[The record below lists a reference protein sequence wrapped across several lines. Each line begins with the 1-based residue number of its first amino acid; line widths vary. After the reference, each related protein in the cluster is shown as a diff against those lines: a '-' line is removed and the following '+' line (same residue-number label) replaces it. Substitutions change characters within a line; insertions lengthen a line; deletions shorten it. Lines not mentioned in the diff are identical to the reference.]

1 MPIYLKQSTASQ
13 EIPLGVF
20 VDETDGK
27 TAEIALTIANTDIKI
42 WKSGAT
48 TLANKNSGGATHISA
63 GIYYATLDATDT
75 DTLGPLVAFV
85 HVSGALPIRVE
96 ACVMAANVYDSLI
109 GGGDVLD
116 VSTTQFNGSS
126 VVQSGGRP
134 EVNTTHI
141 AGSSVSTSTAQI
153 GVNVVNAGGT
163 AWASGSI
170 TSSVLADDAITAAKI
185 NTGALTAD
193 AFAADALVA
202 ATFAT
207 DAITADALATDA
219 AQEIASAV
227 MTPAISTWEGTAQ
240 KTSLA
245 AAAAAAVHLTDVNNS
260 TGDIDIYK
268 SDSVTVWYTRDA
280 TTATGRDPL
289 DSLGKAT

>member
-27 TAEIALTIANTDIKI
+27 TAEPALTIANTDIKL
-42 WKSGAT
+42 WKTGAT
-48 TLANKNSGGATHISA
+48 TLADKNSGGATNISG

-75 DTLGPLVAFV
+75 DTLGPMVIFV
-85 HVSGALPIRVE
+85 HVSGALPLRVE
-96 ACVMAANVYDSLI
+96 CDVLPANVFDARYGSDKLQVHVDEITASLI
-109 GGGDVLD
+109 
-116 VSTTQFNGSS
+116 
-126 VVQSGGRP
+126 
-134 EVNTTHI
+134 
-141 AGSSVSTSTAQI
+141 TSTAI
-153 GVNVVNAGGT
+153 
-163 AWASGSI
+163 
-170 TSSVLADDAITAAKI
+170 ADDAITAAKI